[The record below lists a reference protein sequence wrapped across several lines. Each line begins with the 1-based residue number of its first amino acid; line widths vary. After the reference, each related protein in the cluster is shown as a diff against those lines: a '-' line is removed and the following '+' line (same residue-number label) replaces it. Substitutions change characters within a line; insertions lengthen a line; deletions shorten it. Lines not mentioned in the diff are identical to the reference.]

1 MKKLLFAVVA
11 ALTLTASSVYATT
24 YETAVSNKLKVSFRD
39 AFANVKDVK
48 WYTDDNKTFTAKFT
62 LNNTLVSA
70 YFDADGQ
77 LLVTSRV
84 IEAESL
90 PLAVVNRMMKK
101 YPGNKISS
109 VVEYESAGGT
119 VYMIMLEGEKYWTK
133 LRADENGTIVLKERL
148 QKA

>member
-1 MKKLLFAVVA
+1 MKKLLFVVVA
-11 ALTLTASSVYATT
+11 ALTLSASSVYAST

-62 LNNTLVSA
+62 LNNTTVSA
-70 YFDADGQ
+70 YFDAEGQ

-90 PLAVVNRMMKK
+90 PLAVVNRLVKK
-101 YPGNKISS
+101 YPGNKINT

-119 VYMIMLEGEKYWTK
+119 VYMIMLEGDKTWIK
-133 LRADENGTIVLKERL
+133 VKADETGNIELKERL